1 MTPIQSTSLVFLLR
15 PFSLGFFFFSTTSGE
30 KNVTLLSATTMSI
43 VATASPGSQRMSS
56 NTYQFTPP
64 HNPSVLPQ
72 SPRSPVRNP
81 TFPLLYSNHA
91 ANSSVPSL
99 YSPATV
105 RYSFYPPTK
114 HGRTSPQD
122 QQPMQVFTN
131 RLPDEVYECILSHL
145 WSLHIGSCT
154 EGCLTCYMRD
164 LYSLSLTDRAWEKAV
179 RGKL

>member
-1 MTPIQSTSLVFLLR
+1 MSFSSGSFPS
-15 PFSLGFFFFSTTSGE
+15 PFDYIGE
-30 KNVTLLSATTMSI
+30 KNVTLPSAATMSV
-43 VATASPGSQRMSS
+43 VATATAGSQRMSS
-56 NTYQFTPP
+56 NTASYQQFTPP

-72 SPRSPVRNP
+72 SPHSLIKSP

-91 ANSSVPSL
+91 ANPSVPST
-99 YSPATV
+99 YTPATV
-105 RYSFYPPTK
+105 RYSYYPPTK
-114 HGRTSPQD
+114 HGRISPQD

-145 WSLHIGSCT
+145 WSLHISSCT